1 MRLDIVRRF
10 VARDG
15 PSIRPV
21 PRWFDA
27 PGFQPQLE
35 RLSDDHRTGSVS
47 RRRHIHERY
56 EFTGKRDADLTEIRT
71 GHDTTVSDRRRGFKG
86 SVPVITSELWIHAS
100 TLCSCWSSRPPV
112 DPTFG
117 GVLLQRMGGPQRATS
132 VLRGQFILAAIRLSA
147 IGDNFS
153 QTGTNGQ
160 VHTFSVSD
168 RSVLLS

>member
-21 PRWFDA
+21 PRCFDA

-35 RLSDDHRTGSVS
+35 RLGDDHRAGSVS

-56 EFTGKRDADLTEIRT
+56 EFTGKRDADLTEVRSR
-71 GHDTTVSDRRRGFKG
+71 HDTTVSQGRYGFKRG
-86 SVPVITSELWIHAS
+86 VLTMMREPWIHAS
-100 TLCSCWSSRPPV
+100 THCSCFSSRPPI
-112 DPTFG
+112 DLGFG
-117 GVLLQRMGGPQRATS
+117 GVLLQRMSGPQRATS
-132 VLRGQFILAAIRLSA
+132 VLTGQFILAAIRMSA
-147 IGDNFS
+147 IADNFS
-153 QTGTNGQ
+153 QTGVDGQ

-168 RSVLLS
+168 CSVLLS